1 MKRVSDF
8 ASRLKEYREQSGL
21 TQLDMSKQCGIPYQ
35 TLSRYELRQRIPK
48 VDTAVEIA
56 EALGIN
62 PLWLQ
67 GYDVSK
73 DILSLDLGDG
83 QTAVPPIMGHID
95 TGKTKLFPYSPAAM
109 DLARDFDTLDS
120 HGQSAVRGLMDEEL
134 NRMAELDELAKFQ
147 EPEEEKHIP
156 RYLSPY
162 AAGVASPI
170 FGEEYEDYT
179 LQSGDPKGAVFAV
192 KVQGDSMEPYI
203 KDGSTVFC
211 NKDPM
216 LDGDIG
222 VFIVDGAGVIKQYH
236 KEGGIVYLFSLN
248 RKRADA
254 DIMLPPS
261 SGRNLSCQ
269 GRVITKRKFPVP
281 GR

>member
-1 MKRVSDF
+1 MPTEKPRVTF
-8 ASRLKEYREQSGL
+8 TIKQE
-21 TQLDMSKQCGIPYQ
+21 TLD
-35 TLSRYELRQRIPK
+35 K
-48 VDTAVEIA
+48 VDEFRYATKAKNQSQA
-56 EALGIN
+56 
-62 PLWLQ
+62 
-67 GYDVSK
+67 
-73 DILSLDLGDG
+73 ILSLIEKGLEKTE
-83 QTAVPPIMGHID
+83 Q
-95 TGKTKLFPYSPAAM
+95 KTKKALLYSSEAIKIAK
-109 DLARDFDTLDS
+109 DFDTLDS

-134 NRMAELDELAKFQ
+134 NRMAELDELAKFR
-147 EPEEEKHIP
+147 EPEEETIIP

-162 AAGVASPI
+162 AAGIASPI

-179 LQSGDPKGAVFAV
+179 LQSGDPKGAIFAV

-211 NKDPM
+211 NKDP
-216 LDGDIG
+216 LRDGDIG

-248 RKRADA
+248 RKRSDA
-254 DIMLPPS
+254 DVMLPPS

-269 GRVITKRKFPVP
+269 GRVITKRKFPIP

>member
-1 MKRVSDF
+1 MRFYIKEAREEAGFSQRELAEIVGVAPNTFHGYESGKHDPKSDLLVKIASACHVSVDF
-8 ASRLKEYREQSGL
+8 L
-21 TQLDMSKQCGIPYQ
+21 
-35 TLSRYELRQRIPK
+35 
-48 VDTAVEIA
+48 
-56 EALGIN
+56 LGIQN
-62 PLWLQ
+62 KESKKITPLHSSEAMKLAKD
-67 GYDVSK
+67 YD
-73 DILSLDLGDG
+73 D
-83 QTAVPPIMGHID
+83 
-95 TGKTKLFPYSPAAM
+95 
-109 DLARDFDTLDS
+109 LDS

-147 EPEEEKHIP
+147 EPEEETVIP

-162 AAGVASPI
+162 AAGAASPI

-179 LQSGDPKGAVFAV
+179 LQNGDPKGAMFAV

-211 NKDPM
+211 NKDP
-216 LDGDIG
+216 LRDGDIG

-248 RKRADA
+248 RKRSDA

-269 GRVITKRKFPVP
+269 GRVITKRKFPIP

>member
-1 MKRVSDF
+1 MRF
-8 ASRLKEYREQSGL
+8 YIKEAREQAGFSQRELAEIVGVAPNTFHGYESGKH
-21 TQLDMSKQCGIPYQ
+21 D
-35 TLSRYELRQRIPK
+35 PK
-48 VDTAVEIA
+48 SDLLVKIANTCHVSVDFL
-56 EALGIN
+56 LGIHN
-62 PLWLQ
+62 KEAKRITPL
-67 GYDVSK
+67 YS
-73 DILSLDLGDG
+73 SE
-83 QTAVPPIMGHID
+83 AM
-95 TGKTKLFPYSPAAM
+95 KLAK
-109 DLARDFDTLDS
+109 DFDTLDS

-216 LDGDIG
+216 QDGDIG

>member
-1 MKRVSDF
+1 MRFYIKEAREEAGFSQRELAEIVGVAPNTFHGYESGKHDPKSDLLVKIAIACHVSVDF
-8 ASRLKEYREQSGL
+8 L
-21 TQLDMSKQCGIPYQ
+21 
-35 TLSRYELRQRIPK
+35 
-48 VDTAVEIA
+48 
-56 EALGIN
+56 LGIQN
-62 PLWLQ
+62 KESKKITPL
-67 GYDVSK
+67 YS
-73 DILSLDLGDG
+73 SE
-83 QTAVPPIMGHID
+83 AR
-95 TGKTKLFPYSPAAM
+95 KLAK
-109 DLARDFDTLDS
+109 DFDTLDS

-134 NRMAELDELAKFQ
+134 NRMAELDELAKFR
-147 EPEEEKHIP
+147 EPEEEQVIP

-216 LDGDIG
+216 RDGDIG

-269 GRVITKRKFPVP
+269 GRVITKRKFPIP

>member
-67 GYDVSK
+67 GYDVCK

-95 TGKTKLFPYSPAAM
+95 AGKTKPFSYSPAAM

-134 NRMAELDELAKFQ
+134 NRMAELDELAQ
-147 EPEEEKHIP
+147 EPEEPKVIP
-156 RYLSPY
+156 LYLSPS

-179 LQSGDPKGAVFAV
+179 LQSGDPQAAMFAV
-192 KVQGDSMEPYI
+192 KVQGNSMEPHFP
-203 KDGSTVFC
+203 DGSIVFC
-211 NKDPM
+211 NKDP
-216 LDGDIG
+216 LRDGDVG

-248 RKRADA
+248 RKEAGADV
-254 DIMLPPS
+254 MLPPS
-261 SGRNLSCQ
+261 SGRGLVCQ
-269 GRVITKRKFPVP
+269 GRVMTKRKFPIP

>member
-1 MKRVSDF
+1 MPTEKPRVTF
-8 ASRLKEYREQSGL
+8 TIKQE
-21 TQLDMSKQCGIPYQ
+21 TLD
-35 TLSRYELRQRIPK
+35 K
-48 VDTAVEIA
+48 VDEFRYATKAKNQSQA
-56 EALGIN
+56 
-62 PLWLQ
+62 
-67 GYDVSK
+67 
-73 DILSLDLGDG
+73 ILSLIEKGLEKTE
-83 QTAVPPIMGHID
+83 Q
-95 TGKTKLFPYSPAAM
+95 KTKKALLYSSEAIKIAK
-109 DLARDFDTLDS
+109 DFDTLDS

-134 NRMAELDELAKFQ
+134 NRMAELDELAKFR
-147 EPEEEKHIP
+147 EPEEEQVIP

-216 LDGDIG
+216 RDGDIG

-248 RKRADA
+248 RKRSDA

-269 GRVITKRKFPVP
+269 GRVITKRKFPIP

>member
-1 MKRVSDF
+1 
-8 ASRLKEYREQSGL
+8 
-21 TQLDMSKQCGIPYQ
+21 
-35 TLSRYELRQRIPK
+35 
-48 VDTAVEIA
+48 
-56 EALGIN
+56 
-62 PLWLQ
+62 
-67 GYDVSK
+67 
-73 DILSLDLGDG
+73 
-83 QTAVPPIMGHID
+83 
-95 TGKTKLFPYSPAAM
+95 
-109 DLARDFDTLDS
+109 
-120 HGQSAVRGLMDEEL
+120 MDEEL
-134 NRMAELDELAKFQ
+134 NRMAELDELAKFR
-147 EPEEEKHIP
+147 EPEEETVIP

-179 LQSGDPKGAVFAV
+179 LQNGDPKGAMFAV

-211 NKDPM
+211 NKDP
-216 LDGDIG
+216 LRDGDIG

-254 DIMLPPS
+254 DVMLPPS

-269 GRVITKRKFPVP
+269 GRVITKRKFPIP

>member
-8 ASRLKEYREQSGL
+8 ASRLKEYREQFGL

-67 GYDVSK
+67 GYDVNK
-73 DILSLDLGDG
+73 DILSLDLGDV
-83 QTAVPPIMGHID
+83 QTAVPSPMGHID
-95 TGKTKLFPYSPAAM
+95 TGKTKTFPYSPAAL
-109 DLARDFDTLDS
+109 DLAKDFDTLDS

-134 NRMAELDELAKFQ
+134 NRMAELDELAKFH
-147 EPEEEKHIP
+147 EPEEEKVIP
-156 RYLSPY
+156 LYLSPS
-162 AAGVASPI
+162 AAGIASPI

-179 LQSGDPKGAVFAV
+179 IQNGEPKGAVFAV
-192 KVQGDSMEPYI
+192 KVQGNSMEPYFP
-203 KDGSTVFC
+203 DGSIVFC
-211 NKDPM
+211 NKDS
-216 LDGDIG
+216 LRDGDIG

-254 DIMLPPS
+254 DVILPPS
-261 SGRNLSCQ
+261 SGRSLVCQ
-269 GRVITKRKFPVP
+269 GRVITKRKYPVP
-281 GR
+281 GK

>member
-1 MKRVSDF
+1 MEISRKLYLLRTENNLTQSEFAKIAHATDKSISAWENGTRSPKLQSIKPICDYFGIDF
-8 ASRLKEYREQSGL
+8 NTFADESNDVYKAEQS
-21 TQLDMSKQCGIPYQ
+21 
-35 TLSRYELRQRIPK
+35 
-48 VDTAVEIA
+48 
-56 EALGIN
+56 ALK
-62 PLWLQ
+62 
-67 GYDVSK
+67 S
-73 DILSLDLGDG
+73 SL
-83 QTAVPPIMGHID
+83 MGHID
-95 TGKTKLFPYSPAAM
+95 AGKTKLFSYSPAALE
-109 DLARDFDTLDS
+109 LAKDFDTLDS

-134 NRMAELDELAKFQ
+134 NRMAELDELEKFR
-147 EPEEEKHIP
+147 EPEEEQVIP

-179 LQSGDPKGAVFAV
+179 LQSGDPKGAIFAV

-211 NKDPM
+211 NKDP
-216 LDGDIG
+216 LRDGDIG

-254 DIMLPPS
+254 DVMLPPS

-269 GRVITKRKFPVP
+269 GRVITKRKFPIP

>member
-1 MKRVSDF
+1 MSSLGNKIVF
-8 ASRLKEYREQSGL
+8 SRNLRALMERQGKDR
-21 TQLDMSKQCGIPYQ
+21 KQVC
-35 TLSRYELRQRIPK
+35 S
-48 VDTAVEIA
+48 
-56 EALGIN
+56 
-62 PLWLQ
+62 
-67 GYDVSK
+67 
-73 DILSLDLGDG
+73 DLGFKYTTFTDWYKG
-83 QTAVPPIMGHID
+83 NKYPRIDKIEMLADYFGVLKSDLIEDKSDSPPIMGHID
-95 TGKTKLFPYSPAAM
+95 TGKTKPLSYSPAAM

-134 NRMAELDELAKFQ
+134 NRMAELDELAKFR
-147 EPEEEKHIP
+147 EPEEETVIP

-179 LQSGDPKGAVFAV
+179 LQNGDPKGAMFAV

-211 NKDPM
+211 NKDP
-216 LDGDIG
+216 LRDGDIG

-248 RKRADA
+248 RKRAGA
-254 DIMLPPS
+254 DVMLPPS

-269 GRVITKRKFPVP
+269 GRVITKRKFPIP

>member
-1 MKRVSDF
+1 MRFYIKEAREEAGFSQRELAEIVGVAPNTFHGYESGKHDPKSDLLVKIASACHVSVDF
-8 ASRLKEYREQSGL
+8 L
-21 TQLDMSKQCGIPYQ
+21 
-35 TLSRYELRQRIPK
+35 
-48 VDTAVEIA
+48 
-56 EALGIN
+56 LGIQN
-62 PLWLQ
+62 KESKKITPL
-67 GYDVSK
+67 YS
-73 DILSLDLGDG
+73 SE
-83 QTAVPPIMGHID
+83 AR
-95 TGKTKLFPYSPAAM
+95 KLAK
-109 DLARDFDTLDS
+109 DFDTLDS

-134 NRMAELDELAKFQ
+134 NRMAELDELAKFR
-147 EPEEEKHIP
+147 EPEEETIIP

-162 AAGVASPI
+162 AAGIASPI

-179 LQSGDPKGAVFAV
+179 LQSGDPKGAIFAV

-211 NKDPM
+211 NKDP
-216 LDGDIG
+216 LRDGDIG

-248 RKRADA
+248 RKRSDA
-254 DIMLPPS
+254 DVMLPPS

-269 GRVITKRKFPVP
+269 GRVITKRKFPIP